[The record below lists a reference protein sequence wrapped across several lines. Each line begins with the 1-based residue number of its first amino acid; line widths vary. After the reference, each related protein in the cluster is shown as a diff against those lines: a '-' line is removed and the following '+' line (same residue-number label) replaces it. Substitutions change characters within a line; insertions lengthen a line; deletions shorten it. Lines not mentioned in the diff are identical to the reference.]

1 LQEESELEKKAKN
14 DELRISSEKQTEP
27 IQADSSE
34 TKTHESTEAVII
46 EEMMSEYSNNFETTS
61 TYLIEEPPI
70 VIEKEEEK
78 EELSRRNDECVRFIS
93 ESPESF
99 PEKKPGE
106 AKIEDDSDVEIKM
119 TDKELVSGKDEGLG
133 DSSIQEQPI
142 VEGQICEEGINEK
155 KEEELISQNDECGI
169 LGSPEIFIDKKS
181 DEVKVEYDSNV
192 EMKAVDKALVSGKD
206 EKQQDVNLQISEEE
220 KKISEISDLK
230 QSPIASEV
238 EGQTKEVVV
247 VKVSVETNQ
256 GSEHNMP
263 DLIDFGVSKNEKR
276 ETGNAGPDQSNST
289 SPDSIDT
296 KVLSFSSLVFRL
308 RFLTFMFCMSL
319 AFYSYVLTK

>member
-1 LQEESELEKKAKN
+1 
-14 DELRISSEKQTEP
+14 
-27 IQADSSE
+27 
-34 TKTHESTEAVII
+34 
-46 EEMMSEYSNNFETTS
+46 M
-61 TYLIEEPPI
+61 
-70 VIEKEEEK
+70 
-78 EELSRRNDECVRFIS
+78 
-93 ESPESF
+93 
-99 PEKKPGE
+99 
-106 AKIEDDSDVEIKM
+106 IEDDSNVERKT
-119 TDKELVSGKDEGLG
+119 TDKDLVSGKDEGLV
-133 DSSIQEQPI
+133 DSSIQKQPN
-142 VEGQICEEGINEK
+142 EEFQISEEGISEK
-155 KEEELISQNDECGI
+155 KEDLISQNNECGI

-220 KKISEISDLK
+220 KKISEISEISDLK
-230 QSPIASEV
+230 QSPIVSEV
-238 EGQTKEVVV
+238 EGQTKEVVD
-247 VKVSVETNQ
+247 VKVIVETNQ

-319 AFYSYVLTK
+319 AFYSYVLTN